1 MDKLGL
7 VKQLGFFMSI
17 MSEKLVP
24 LVEGGHLGLQHD
36 CELIHQAQTAGVGA
50 RVSRA
55 SQRNALLIQHCHSPY
70 RTTQLKKTIKNRQK
84 GPILAIKGPFGDL
97 GGPRRAL
104 GGQIWSQRP
113 PIGQSG
119 LESCS
124 PHTLTW
130 YGAPS
135 GSLGALKETVLA

>member
-55 SQRNALLIQHCHSPY
+55 SQRNALLIQHCYIPY
-70 RTTQLKKTIKNRQK
+70 
-84 GPILAIKGPFGDL
+84 
-97 GGPRRAL
+97 
-104 GGQIWSQRP
+104 GQVM
-113 PIGQSG
+113 
-119 LESCS
+119 S
-124 PHTLTW
+124 PHR
-130 YGAPS
+130 S
-135 GSLGALKETVLA
+135 DNMSQGSQVSQSAL

>member
-36 CELIHQAQTAGVGA
+36 GELIHQAQTAGVGA

-55 SQRNALLIQHCHSPY
+55 SQRNALLIQHCYIPY
-70 RTTQLKKTIKNRQK
+70 GTTQLEKTIKKRQK
-84 GPILAIKGPFGDL
+84 GPVWPPKDPFG
-97 GGPRRAL
+97 GP
-104 GGQIWSQRP
+104 
-113 PIGQSG
+113 
-119 LESCS
+119 
-124 PHTLTW
+124 
-130 YGAPS
+130 
-135 GSLGALKETVLA
+135 

>member
-84 GPILAIKGPFGDL
+84 GPVLAIKVPLGDL
-97 GGPRRAL
+97 RGPWRAP
-104 GGQIWSQRP
+104 GDQIWSQLP
-113 PIGQSG
+113 PI
-119 LESCS
+119 
-124 PHTLTW
+124 
-130 YGAPS
+130 
-135 GSLGALKETVLA
+135 SLPVLDS